1 MAENRTPRELQ
12 TREKDTRAAYV
23 YTPPSNLPSPLPQPG
38 YEFRWIMTHLLG
50 QQQSVHV
57 SRQLREGWVPV
68 KSVDHPELQIPGNK
82 EGNVEHGGLML
93 CKAPSEFVDARNA
106 HYAKQAKAQVESVD
120 NNFLRSQDQRMPTMF
135 SERDSKVSFGSGNR

>member
-1 MAENRTPRELQ
+1 MAENRTPRDLQ
-12 TREKDTRAAYV
+12 TREKETRAAYV

-50 QQQSVHV
+50 QPQPVHV
-57 SRQLREGWVPV
+57 SRQLRDNWVPV
-68 KSVDHPELQIPGNK
+68 KAVDHPELQIPGNK
-82 EGNVEHGGLML
+82 DGNVEHGGLML

-106 HYAKQAKAQVESVD
+106 YVAKQAKAQVESVD
-120 NNFLRSQDQRMPTMF
+120 NNFLRAQDQRMPTMF